1 MMDSTLTFDNDGV
14 SDAGFVY
21 VASNDRL
28 YYELALISC
37 QTLKDYWPNSSVT
50 LFTHEKFIDDRVR
63 IFDKVYTN
71 IPIHKRTKM
80 WCMARTPYD
89 RTIYNDCDSIIRHRD
104 VKKMHSFLNECDMY
118 FIKNIDY
125 TVANIKW
132 AYIDK
137 AQTIEPPYHGALCGY
152 HKTDLNLDFMQTW
165 FDEYVKQTTTPWPYG
180 KDHYREWQQFDMFT
194 LWRMTS
200 GKFSE
205 FDRFNDLNIIR
216 IPRRFNSC
224 LQDLPQDLEGPPVI
238 TQIDRDSW
246 TRMPT
251 VWNKIKE
258 TLYDGRYTLEQSKI
272 NKATLE
278 YN

>member
-1 MMDSTLTFDNDGV
+1 MIEPTLLYDNDNV
-14 SDAGFVY
+14 TSSGFIY
-21 VASNDRL
+21 VATKDRF

-37 QTLKDYWPNSSVT
+37 QTLKDYWPDSSVT
-50 LFTHEKFIDDRVR
+50 LYTHEAFIDDRVK

-104 VKKMHSFLNECDMY
+104 VKKMHGFLDSCDMY
-118 FIKNIDY
+118 FIKNLDY
-125 TVANIKW
+125 AVANFKW
-132 AYIDK
+132 AFIDK

-152 HKTDLNLDFMQTW
+152 NKTDLTLDFMQTW

-180 KDHYREWQQFDMFT
+180 DNHYPEWRQFDMFT

-200 GKFSE
+200 KKFSE
-205 FDRFNDLNIIR
+205 FDRFNDLNIIT
-216 IPRRFNSC
+216 IPRRFNCSG
-224 LQDLPQDLEGPPVI
+224 QDFPQDLKGPPVI
-238 TQIDRDSW
+238 TQIDGPSW
-246 TRMPT
+246 KSMPT

-258 TLYDGRYTLEQSKI
+258 TLYDDRYTLKQP
-272 NKATLE
+272 ATNQAPFQ